1 MNNKIVC
8 NTGCKDV
15 VLPASFRRPC
25 PLIQLNSWNELCGRP
40 LRHGPEIK
48 AAKQLFSHLKSFAI
62 YTLSAWNLLC
72 KVVLLPLTPRCGNYR
87 HRPLAKLQNFLSI
100 NSRGVGGGGYWWPRT
115 TIHACIPVHSVVGE
129 ACEEPSCTEELLPYL
144 LQLLLLLLDMVRLQ
158 RAQVGGAPA
167 RAIPARHLLLPP
179 QLSHQPLK
187 LLDLMLITL
196 AL

>member
-8 NTGCKDV
+8 NPGCKDV

-100 NSRGVGGGGYWWPRT
+100 NSRGVGGVGTGG
-115 TIHACIPVHSVVGE
+115 HG
-129 ACEEPSCTEELLPYL
+129 LPYMHAYL
-144 LQLLLLLLDMVRLQ
+144 STVWLVKLVRSPAAQRSCCRIFSSSCCCSWTWFGSREPRLGALQP
-158 RAQVGGAPA
+158 GPS
-167 RAIPARHLLLPP
+167 PP
-179 QLSHQPLK
+179 GTFSFHRSSLTSR
-187 LLDLMLITL
+187 
-196 AL
+196 